1 MFKYQ
6 RRKHHGSMNSTGDMM
21 YVCMNV
27 RKGEREKSMTTLH
40 ELFF

>member
-6 RRKHHGSMNSTGDMM
+6 RRKHHGSMNSTGDM